1 MTPLPCFRSLQIT
14 AVLLLTS
21 LLLSGNT
28 QATTVAELHFS
39 DVVAKA
45 ELVFEG
51 RVRHV
56 EARQTGPRMI
66 KTLVT
71 FDVLDVMKGQLNES
85 EITLHFTGGRVGQ
98 RQLRIADM
106 VIPDVGES
114 GIYFVESLQNN
125 LVHPLVGW
133 SQGHFLVNH
142 HSTQSGML
150 SASSPTVETASGQPV
165 SELAARPALDPAEA
179 MPLLAPGAAARGVQL
194 LEAGQPQRVLTVDD
208 FKQRVR
214 DIVREQQS
222 GL

>member
-1 MTPLPCFRSLQIT
+1 MPLERFRSLRVAT
-14 AVLLLTS
+14 AWLLAVAFF
-21 LLLSGNT
+21 SGPA

-51 RVRHV
+51 RVTQV
-56 EARQTGPRMI
+56 EAQQTGPRMI

-71 FDVLDVMKGQLNES
+71 FEVLDVMKGQVNGTQM
-85 EITLHFTGGRVGQ
+85 TLHFTGGRVGQ

-106 VIPDVGES
+106 QTPEVGES

-133 SQGHFLVNH
+133 SQGHFLINRQNAENG
-142 HSTQSGML
+142 SQIT
-150 SASSPTVETASGQPV
+150 APTVETASGQQV
-165 SELAARPALDPAEA
+165 RELTTRPEARPAET

-194 LEAGQPQRVLTVDD
+194 REAGQPQQGLTVDA
-208 FKQRVR
+208 FKSRVR
-214 DIVREQQS
+214 EIVREQEA